1 MRFLVLGPLEV
12 VDDRGR
18 SVPIAG
24 AKERTILALLI
35 ARAGRVVPADDLI
48 EALWRDEPPRTA
60 ERTLVSYV
68 SRLRRELLV
77 GDSPVAGTS
86 ERPIVPS
93 GRDAADRLIHYLQ
106 EVLYLY
112 DTERFV
118 PAEAAPEG
126 VRGEPFQEGRH
137 QAVREVKAVTY
148 HGLEVRRGED
158 GQLRANVVFD
168 L

>member
-1 MRFLVLGPLEV
+1 MSRPEPSAFGVPPITFFPVPYRFFSHTADAAVELEAP
-12 VDDRGR
+12 DE
-18 SVPIAG
+18 AG
-24 AKERTILALLI
+24 LRAAGVAAL
-35 ARAGRVVPADDLI
+35 
-48 EALWRDEPPRTA
+48 
-60 ERTLVSYV
+60 
-68 SRLRRELLV
+68 RELLV